1 MRISSGCR
9 RAALAGLACLFL
21 LNSAAA
27 QSKKKPAV
35 PDGTPQDVSS
45 AHFVLHTDLSPDE
58 SKELLTRLETMLKLI
73 SGYWGR
79 PLPHPIECYVVKDLR
94 NWPPGSIPN
103 ENGRASIASGA
114 GVTNTMTDGRG
125 SAKSIVYAVA
135 DHGTP
140 QHEAVHAYCGQT
152 FGSTGPVW
160 YAEGMAEMGQY
171 WKTGDP
177 SVNCHPVV
185 VDYLHSQAPKSMNE
199 IVNGNERT
207 GDSWQ
212 NYAWRWAL
220 CHLLANNK
228 NYSER
233 FQPLGV
239 SLMLKKPDASFEN
252 TYGAMATEISF
263 EYLFFLRHFSI
274 GYRADLCAW
283 DWKKKFV
290 RFKTAA
296 PISTT
301 IDAMRGWQP
310 SGAILNE
317 EEAYEFSANGSW
329 KTIKGKEAP
338 ALTADGDSTGAGR
351 LIGIV
356 VKEFQLG
363 GSLNLD
369 DYISPPFSLGAYGD
383 FTSPWSGKLFL
394 RCQDEW
400 NELADNS
407 GKVTVKLKPKGKGN
421 PLPPPKSPD
430 DKGKK
435 PSGESTAK
443 SKDSDTRPKPEKSD
457 D

>member
-1 MRISSGCR
+1 MLRYLSCVLLVGMIGAIASDG
-9 RAALAGLACLFL
+9 ALA
-21 LNSAAA
+21 
-27 QSKKKPAV
+27 QTKKKPAV
-35 PDGTPQDVSS
+35 PDGPPYYFSS
-45 AHFVLHTDLSPDE
+45 AHFELHTDLSAEE
-58 SKELLTRLETMLKLI
+58 SKELLVRLETMLKLI
-73 SGYWGR
+73 SVYFGR
-79 PLPHPIECYVVKDLR
+79 QLPHPIECYVVKDLR

-171 WKTGDP
+171 WKAGDP

-199 IVNGNERT
+199 IVLGNEKT

-239 SLMLKKPDASFEN
+239 AMMLKKPDASFVD

-263 EYLFFLRHFSI
+263 EYLFFLKHFSI

-290 RFKTAA
+290 RFKSAA

-301 IDAMRGWQP
+301 VDSMRGWQP
-310 SGAILNE
+310 SGAIVNE
-317 EEAYEFSANGSW
+317 GEAYEYSSSGAW
-329 KTIKGKEAP
+329 KTVKGKEAP
-338 ALTADGDSTGAGR
+338 AITADGDGQGTGR
-351 LIGIV
+351 LIGVV
-356 VKEFQLG
+356 VKEFKLD
-363 GSLNLD
+363 GSLDLD
-369 DYISPPFSLGAYGD
+369 EYISPPLPLGVYGD
-383 FTSPWSGKLFL
+383 FTAPWSGKLYL

-407 GKVTVKLKPKGKGN
+407 GKLAVKLKPKGKGN

-443 SKDSDTRPKPEKSD
+443 VKAKDDRPKPEKAED
-457 D
+457 